1 MRWSGPRMVLYHTL
15 AAVKHWLGENIYMK
29 IEFAMNKNI
38 IFFALLTM
46 LSACTGKDNGKRQ
59 ANVGNNQN
67 VMILNIGNFKWTRQ
81 PESCVIKGDTIEVVT
96 KPGTDLWQRTYYLFR
111 NDNAPVFQMETE
123 EKFFSFVVKTDF
135 TESHHRFDQCGIVM
149 YLDSEN
155 WLKGSVE
162 YENEEFQHL
171 GSVVTNN
178 GYSDWATTAIPANV
192 KTMWYRLSRR
202 EADYCIECSQDG
214 QNFTQMRVCHM
225 HKGSGKIRFGIYAC
239 SPEESSFKAVFTD
252 MKLSECAWKAHDGQ
266 QPD

>member
-1 MRWSGPRMVLYHTL
+1 MRCSGPRMVLYRTL
-15 AAVKHWLGENIYMK
+15 AAVKHLLGENIYMK

-252 MKLSECAWKAHDGQ
+252 MNLSECAWKAHDGQ